1 MKNFHKVL
9 KINDLGAFL
18 VGLPVGVRAKITPL
32 FLTMALLAGCGGA
45 DRDPNLKDE
54 NKGKTNISWHVPE
67 DAQRF
72 QTGSFEGG
80 TALEVRSIVG
90 RDTLKKTFEIREPA
104 KRVIPLSTVSI
115 GFIKRL
121 GLTSRIIAVGT
132 ANYIADSSLY
142 ANAHGSEPTLPE
154 VGNGPTLSL
163 EKVMAAKP
171 DLVITFATGGS
182 EDDYQRL
189 NALGIPL
196 MISSEWQEESPLAKA
211 EWIKAYGILL
221 GADSL
226 ASAIYRQS
234 KNEYNRWKTAASD
247 IAAQGECPKVI
258 AGMVHGGIWY
268 APGGNSY
275 TAKLIKDAGGCYLWE
290 GDPRRELKFT
300 LEEILARGN
309 EADIWINPGPYGT
322 PEEILAAEP
331 RIEELKAWKNR
342 KVFQMDKR
350 KGPGGGND
358 FYESAV
364 SEPENVLKDLIRTFH
379 PTRFKDYAPKWYRN
393 IYIL

>member
-9 KINDLGAFL
+9 KINDLGAFS
-18 VGLPVGVRAKITPL
+18 VGLPVGVRAKIVP
-32 FLTMALLAGCGGA
+32 FLWAIIFLVGCGGA
-45 DRDPNLKDE
+45 DRDPSLNDE
-54 NKGKTNISWHVPE
+54 NRGKANISWQEPE

-72 QTGSFEGG
+72 RIGTFEGG
-80 TALEVRSIVG
+80 LALEVRSIVG

-104 KRVIPLSTVSI
+104 RRVIPLSTASI

-121 GLTSRIIAVGT
+121 GLTSKIIAVGT
-132 ANYIADSSLY
+132 ADYIADSALY
-142 ANAHGSEPTLPE
+142 RRAHGGEPSLPE

-163 EKVMAAKP
+163 EKVVNLKP

-189 NALGIPL
+189 NTLGIPL

-211 EWIKAYGILL
+211 EWIKVYGILL
-221 GADSL
+221 GADTL
-226 ASAIYRQS
+226 ASTIYRQS
-234 KNEYNRWKTAASD
+234 KNEYSQWKNAAHS
-247 IAAQGECPKVI
+247 ITAQGECPKVI
-258 AGMVHGGIWY
+258 AGMIHGGVWY

-290 GDPRRELKFT
+290 NDPRRELKFT
-300 LEEILARGN
+300 LEEILALGN
-309 EADIWINPGPYGT
+309 EAEIWINPGPYGT

-331 RIEELKAWKNR
+331 RVEGLKAWKNQQ
-342 KVFQMDKR
+342 VFQMDKK
-350 KGPGGGND
+350 KGRSGGND

-379 PTRFKDYAPKWYRN
+379 PTHLEDYEPKWYRN
-393 IYIL
+393 IFIL